1 MNGRHH
7 APAGGVSRVP
17 PRTVPNRYAITLAAL
32 VASAQVAVAEQIQ
45 EQPAAP
51 FHDYSAGFD
60 TSAGDGDAG
69 GGDGGE

>member
-1 MNGRHH
+1 
-7 APAGGVSRVP
+7 
-17 PRTVPNRYAITLAAL
+17 VPNRYAITLAAL